1 MSSRFVLVK
10 DFTELPRLLNSYI
23 LLIVSSP
30 EGS

>member
-1 MSSRFVLVK
+1 MFNRLALVK
-10 DFTELPRLLNSYI
+10 DFTELPHLLNSYI